1 MTTAGRLDARVTLQR
16 PATGQDAAGQP
27 AAGWVDHLA
36 NIAADVRYLVGL
48 EAIKADA
55 ATSTVKASV
64 RIRHRANL
72 PDEGLRVLISG
83 VAYRVVAILPVGR
96 QEWLDLVCERA
107 A

>member
-1 MTTAGRLDARVTLQR
+1 M
-16 PATGQDAAGQP
+16 
-27 AAGWVDHLA
+27 
-36 NIAADVRYLVGL
+36 
-48 EAIKADA
+48 
-55 ATSTVKASV
+55 